1 MRSEPRV
8 NFTKTGAEIKAAAD
22 FRCEQIQQRLDHR
35 LGALDEFMTDSKMV
49 RSYLIRTAAGSRHMG
64 GREPELWTKDDVSS
78 EQLEEVRKT
87 CERVYALQQEL
98 RQLQLLTKHIADDKT
113 FDLTINDLIQ
123 YGFQLDV

>member
-1 MRSEPRV
+1 MRPEPPIK
-8 NFTKTGAEIKAAAD
+8 FTKTGGEIKAAAET
-22 FRCEQIQQRLDHR
+22 RCEQIQQRLDLR
-35 LGALDEFMTDSKMV
+35 LAALDEFMADSKMV

-64 GREPELWTKDDVSS
+64 GRDPELWTKDDVSS

-98 RQLQLLTKHIADDKT
+98 RQLQLLTKHIANDKT
-113 FDLTINDLIQ
+113 FELTINDLIQ

>member
-8 NFTKTGAEIKAAAD
+8 NFTKTGAEIKAAAEI
-22 FRCEQIQQRLDHR
+22 RCEQIQQRLDHR
-35 LGALDEFMTDSKMV
+35 LGALDEFMTDSQMV